1 MKNGFSLIEL
11 MITVLVLAIA
21 IAVGA
26 PSFTDTIQNN
36 RLAGQTNSIN
46 GALSYVRTEAVKLN
60 GDVSICSSSDQ
71 STCNNTGA
79 WEDGWVIFID
89 DDGNGV
95 RAAGE
100 TILRV
105 GEPLQG
111 NNTLRLD
118 GFASANAITFDNQGR
133 ITSSGTLV
141 FCDEREE
148 EEAVGIVINISGQTR
163 KAVDQD
169 DPKDSIINAH
179 DGDDIA
185 CP

>member
-11 MITVLVLAIA
+11 MITVAV
-21 IAVGA
+21 IAVVVALGA
-26 PSFTDTIQNN
+26 PSFTGTIQNN
-36 RLAGQTNSIN
+36 QLSSQVNAIN

-71 STCNNTGA
+71 SNCNNTGL

-89 DDGNGV
+89 DDGNGT

-118 GFASANAITFDNQGR
+118 GFSSANAITFDNQGR
-133 ITSSGTLV
+133 ITSSGTLI
-141 FCDEREE
+141 FCDDRAETS
-148 EEAVGIVINISGQTR
+148 ALGIVINISGQTR

-169 DPKDSIINAH
+169 VPINSIINAH
-179 DGDDIA
+179 DGDDVA